1 MLQIMCHIGDG
12 MLKLAE
18 KFSKVLLNNL
28 TFLIM
33 AKISLSIGLIY
44 FS

>member
-12 MLKLAE
+12 VLKLAE
-18 KFSKVLLNNL
+18 KLSKVVLNNL

-33 AKISLSIGLIY
+33 SKISFDWAHL
-44 FS
+44 F